1 MTKMNEHYNDEQA
14 HLKAEQEITSLIGDI
29 NKIDLSYVKPN
40 ENKVY
45 LLLVCVCHIDGSP
58 QIQKALLDKME
69 GYIGHITSDWFRN
82 EYPGMQPVTVITF
95 KEEPDELILQLLSK
109 CIPWFNEYGID
120 LRFQLNDEYFR
131 ISVSKG

>member
-1 MTKMNEHYNDEQA
+1 MKTK
-14 HLKAEQEITSLIGDI
+14 QEITSLIGEI

-45 LLLVCVCHIDGSP
+45 LLLVCVGHIDGSP
-58 QIQKALLDKME
+58 QMQKALLNKME

-82 EYPGMQPVTVITF
+82 EYPEMQPVTVIKF

-109 CIPWFNEYGID
+109 CIPWFNDYGID
-120 LRFQLNDEYFR
+120 LRFQLNDDYFR
-131 ISVSKG
+131 ITVSER